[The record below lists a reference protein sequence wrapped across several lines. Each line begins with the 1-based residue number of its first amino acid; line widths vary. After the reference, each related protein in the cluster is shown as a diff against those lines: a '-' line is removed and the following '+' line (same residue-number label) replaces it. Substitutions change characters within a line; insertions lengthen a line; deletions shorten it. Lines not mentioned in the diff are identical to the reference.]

1 MKGNKAAKKVHYTEA
16 EAREFGEGAKGV
28 KIRILIGE
36 DDGAP
41 FYVLR
46 MIEIEPGGYTP
57 RHSHPFEHENF
68 VVSGSGEVLIE
79 GKKEQIIRGDVVFI
93 PPVLEHQYRNT
104 GKEMLEFLCGIPVE
118 RFRKS
123 TSDLEED

>member
-1 MKGNKAAKKVHYTEA
+1 S
-16 EAREFGEGAKGV
+16 
-28 KIRILIGE
+28 
-36 DDGAP
+36 
-41 FYVLR
+41 
-46 MIEIEPGGYTP
+46 EPGVYTP

-79 GKKEQIIRGDVVFI
+79 GKKEQVIRGDVVFI

-123 TSDLEED
+123 ASGSEED